1 MSLKYLRQCRLVVS
15 DNDGNSEDLSVL
27 RVSFKITHGIQT
39 TPRVL
44 AARVYNPAP
53 ATIVACKHMYQQVT
67 LAVGYGD
74 RTQEI
79 FVGKIWQTRDGR
91 ESPTDSFLDIFAT
104 TGEEAFTFG
113 TVSTTLN
120 EGWTHQDV
128 HETIAKSMSA
138 DNVKAGTLPKVRG
151 TGARPKVLYGMS
163 RDHARSLSVSTNS
176 VGGIDG
182 NELHY
187 ISVQDIGRPKDNDTV
202 LVISPQTGL
211 IGTPVQTQDGINFKC
226 LIDPKI
232 RVNSTVRLEDV
243 KVLDAQADPNVASTN
258 NGNLIGGYDGTQA
271 SVLGLSPTGTYS
283 VIWVE
288 HEGDTRGNPWYSS
301 VNCYAVDVSAV
312 PSSDTVNKGF

>member
-1 MSLKYLRQCRLVVS
+1 MKYLRQCKLVVS
-15 DNDGNSEDLSVL
+15 DGTGNSEDLSVL

-39 TPRVL
+39 TPRFL

-53 ATIVACKHMYQQVT
+53 DTIIACKHMYQQIT
-67 LAVGYGD
+67 LAVGYGE

-91 ESPTDSFLDIFAT
+91 ESPTESFLDIFAT

-113 TVSTTLN
+113 TVSTTLG
-120 EGWTHQDV
+120 EGWTHDEA
-128 HETIAKSMSA
+128 HKAIAESMSA
-138 DNVKAGTLPKVRG
+138 DNVQVGELPKVSG
-151 TGARPKVLYGMS
+151 SGSRPKVLYGMS
-163 RDHARSLSVSTNS
+163 RDHARNLAHSTNA

-182 NELHY
+182 NELGY
-187 ISVQDIGRPKDNDTV
+187 VSVQDINKPKEAA

-211 IGTPVQTQDGINFKC
+211 IGTPVQTQDGVNFKC
-226 LIDPKI
+226 LIEPKI
-232 RVNSTVRLEDV
+232 RVNSTIRLEGV
-243 KVLDAQADPNVASTN
+243 KVLDAQADPNVTSTN

-288 HEGDTRGNPWYSS
+288 HEGDTRGNVWYSS

-312 PSSDTVNKGF
+312 ASSDTINKGY